1 MLLFVAAIQAIPQD
15 IDEAAMVDGAGYWQR
30 VRRITLPLTARTILL
45 VTLFSVIGSL
55 LAFDQFFLMTAG
67 QPFNQTA
74 SSVFWMYLN
83 SFPVSEARLR
93 RGAVAHPRGDHP
105 RLHGGADV
113 AHPQDLCLTSDW
125 LTDERNRR
133 ERRIH
138 PCRQPRKSRRAASC
152 GQAQNGRTKYLV
164 GAACIALCVIMLAPL
179 VLTVLA
185 SLKSTI
191 EQAAIPPTYFTHAL
205 SLDSYAKLWTYQDG
219 LPTYLFNSA
228 ATAVLAIAFSLVLT
242 IPAGYALA
250 RFPIPGKEFFFVFL
264 LLALIIP
271 YQALIT
277 PIFFMFATLKL
288 PNTLVGLAII
298 HTAIHV
304 PFSIYIMR
312 NSFEAVPRE
321 LEEAAVIDGCSS
333 WQVLIRIYL
342 PAIRPAIVTVSLF
355 AFVTSWN
362 EFLAAL
368 VIMNRGVTFTLPLV
382 LAAARQETSI
392 GGTDWGLL
400 QAGVTIAVIPCI
412 LFYVLLQKYYV
423 SGFLSGAVK

>member
-1 MLLFVAAIQAIPQD
+1 MSADYALQGG
-15 IDEAAMVDGAGYWQR
+15 EAARPLAQR
-30 VRRITLPLTARTILL
+30 AL
-45 VTLFSVIGSL
+45 GSAL
-55 LAFDQFFLMTAG
+55 
-67 QPFNQTA
+67 
-74 SSVFWMYLN
+74 
-83 SFPVSEARLR
+83 E
-93 RGAVAHPRGDHP
+93 
-105 RLHGGADV
+105 
-113 AHPQDLCLTSDW
+113 
-125 LTDERNRR
+125 
-133 ERRIH
+133 
-138 PCRQPRKSRRAASC
+138 
-152 GQAQNGRTKYLV
+152 GRSKYLL
-164 GAACIALCVIMLAPL
+164 GAICMAIIAIMIAPL
-179 VLTVLA
+179 LLTVLA
-185 SLKSTI
+185 SFKSTI
-191 EQAAIPPTYFTHAL
+191 EQAALPPTYFTHAI
-205 SLDSYAKLWTYQDG
+205 SLDSYAQLWSYQDG
-219 LPTYLFNSA
+219 LPQYLFNSA
-228 ATAVLAIAFSLVLT
+228 ATAGLTILLSLVLT

-250 RFPIPGKEFFFVFL
+250 RFPIPGKEVFFVFL

-277 PIFFMFATLKL
+277 PIFFMFASLKL
-288 PNTLVGLAII
+288 TNTLFGLAIV

-304 PFSIYIMR
+304 PFSVYIMR
-312 NSFEAVPRE
+312 NSFESVPKE

-333 WQVLIRIYL
+333 WQALLRIYL

>member
-1 MLLFVAAIQAIPQD
+1 MSAEYTLAARPAD
-15 IDEAAMVDGAGYWQR
+15 SAAGVLGR
-30 VRRITLPLTARTILL
+30 VW
-45 VTLFSVIGSL
+45 G
-55 LAFDQFFLMTAG
+55 
-67 QPFNQTA
+67 
-74 SSVFWMYLN
+74 
-83 SFPVSEARLR
+83 
-93 RGAVAHPRGDHP
+93 
-105 RLHGGADV
+105 
-113 AHPQDLCLTSDW
+113 
-125 LTDERNRR
+125 
-133 ERRIH
+133 
-138 PCRQPRKSRRAASC
+138 
-152 GQAQNGRTKYLV
+152 GRTKYLV
-164 GAACIALCVIMLAPL
+164 GAVCVALSVIMLAPL

-185 SLKSTI
+185 SFKTTI
-191 EQAAIPPTYFTHAL
+191 EQAAVPPTYFTHEL
-205 SLDSYAKLWTYQDG
+205 SLDSYTKLWNYQDG
-219 LPTYLFNSA
+219 LSTYLFNSA
-228 ATAVLAIAFSLVLT
+228 ATAILAILFSLGLT

-250 RFPIPGKEFFFVFL
+250 RFPIPGKEFFFILL

-277 PIFFMFATLKL
+277 PLFFMFATLKL
-288 PNTLVGLAII
+288 TNTLFGLAII
-298 HTAIHV
+298 HTAIQI
-304 PFSIYIMR
+304 PFSVYIMR

-333 WQVLIRIYL
+333 WQVLTRIYL

-368 VIMNRGVTFTLPLV
+368 VIMNRGATFTLPLV

-412 LFYVLLQKYYV
+412 LFYLLLQKYYV

>member
-1 MLLFVAAIQAIPQD
+1 VSAEYTLAARPAD
-15 IDEAAMVDGAGYWQR
+15 NMAG
-30 VRRITLPLTARTILL
+30 VL
-45 VTLFSVIGSL
+45 G
-55 LAFDQFFLMTAG
+55 
-67 QPFNQTA
+67 
-74 SSVFWMYLN
+74 
-83 SFPVSEARLR
+83 
-93 RGAVAHPRGDHP
+93 
-105 RLHGGADV
+105 
-113 AHPQDLCLTSDW
+113 
-125 LTDERNRR
+125 
-133 ERRIH
+133 
-138 PCRQPRKSRRAASC
+138 RAW
-152 GQAQNGRTKYLV
+152 GGRTKYLV
-164 GAACIALCVIMLAPL
+164 GAVCIALSVIMLAPL

-185 SLKSTI
+185 SFKTTI
-191 EQAAIPPTYFTHAL
+191 EQAAVPPTWFPHEL
-205 SLDSYAKLWTYQDG
+205 SLDSYAKLWNYQDG
-219 LPTYLFNSA
+219 LPVYLFNST
-228 ATAVLAIAFSLVLT
+228 ATAFLAILFSLVLT

-250 RFPIPGKEFFFVFL
+250 RFPIPGKEFFFIFL

-277 PIFFMFATLKL
+277 PLFFMFATLKL
-288 PNTLVGLAII
+288 TNTLFGLAII
-298 HTAIHV
+298 HTAIHI
-304 PFSIYIMR
+304 PFSVYIMR

-333 WQVLIRIYL
+333 WQVLTRIYM
-342 PAIRPAIVTVSLF
+342 PAIRPAIVTVALF

-368 VIMNRGVTFTLPLV
+368 VIMNRGATFTLPLV